1 MNLILELLT
10 ILILVL
16 FLIKINPIITIF
28 ILLIMSLAGYCVYVL
43 WREKIYDWGK
53 DAQYIEANL
62 NKKITDNTF
71 SIKEIIIYGKQN
83 FFLNS
88 LVNQIV
94 RYSKIIFKIEI
105 VQQLPRIIVEILVA
119 FIILTLIY
127 YLTYKNISSEELI
140 VTLSAFSIIA
150 IRLMPSISRILTYIQ
165 KIKYFH
171 PSLEILFDELNST
184 KLINKHLT
192 KNNIEFN
199 FNSIEIKDLNFS
211 YNKNKF
217 VFENN
222 INLKIFK
229 GQFIGIHGTSGSG
242 KSTLVNLVTGLIKPS
257 KGFIYSENQN
267 IHNYLEDWQKQI
279 AYVPQNI
286 NLLDDNIEKNIAFG
300 EDQKILLK
308 KRLLSMQEMHIFM
321 II

>member
-1 MNLILELLT
+1 MRLPNNFAQVISAQMNLILELLT
-10 ILILVL
+10 VLILIL
-16 FLIKINPIITIF
+16 FRIKINPIITIF
-28 ILLIMSLAGYCVYVL
+28 ILLILSLAGYFVYVL

-192 KNNIEFN
+192 NNIEFN

-242 KSTLVNLVTGLIKPS
+242 KSTLVNLITV
-257 KGFIYSENQN
+257 
-267 IHNYLEDWQKQI
+267 
-279 AYVPQNI
+279 
-286 NLLDDNIEKNIAFG
+286 
-300 EDQKILLK
+300 
-308 KRLLSMQEMHIFM
+308 
-321 II
+321 